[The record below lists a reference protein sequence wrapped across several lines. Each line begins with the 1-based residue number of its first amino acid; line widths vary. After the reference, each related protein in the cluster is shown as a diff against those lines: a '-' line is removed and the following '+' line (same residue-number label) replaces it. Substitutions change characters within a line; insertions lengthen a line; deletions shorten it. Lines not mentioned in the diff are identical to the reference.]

1 MKNSKEKNT
10 KAIEAIENTL
20 NKLDIKQHKPLI
32 NLLNEYKE
40 KLNTQDNCIPLLNS
54 LKNKISMCIL
64 KNNLKVP
71 KEVSELLVTLNSLN
85 TKYNLNYGIL

>member
-40 KLNTQDNCIPLLNS
+40 KLNTQDNCMPLLNS

-71 KEVSELLVTLNSLN
+71 NEISELLVTLNSLN

>member
-1 MKNSKEKNT
+1 MENSKEKNA

-40 KLNTQDNCIPLLNS
+40 NLNTQDNCMPLLNS

-85 TKYNLNYGIL
+85 TKYNVNYGIL